1 MLLLALFACATTPQ
15 PPAVPISRQTSSD
28 LRAELATEGSIQERI
43 AATDQ
48 ANLVIYYAGEQQG
61 SLAPCGCPSR
71 PRGGLPRMASY
82 LEQSS
87 PGIIVN
93 GGHWLDDGLSLDGQ
107 PRADVPLKNQ
117 WMVRGLQQ
125 MNMAAINVGIHD
137 ITGISSL
144 ETGPPELP
152 LVSAN
157 IVGPGI
163 QTHIVIEHQNQRIG
177 ITGIS
182 NPGHTVISTPGYTRA
197 DPFSAAAE
205 VISTID
211 ADVII
216 LLSYLAPEAAKKLA
230 KKDLVDVVIDTGEH
244 RTFDPPFRVN
254 DAVWV
259 RSHFQTMRL
268 GELRLGLG
276 ESKVQ
281 WALDRKI
288 DLDDSLPNQTDQSIL
303 AQEAEKD
310 LSILEKKLFGR

>member
-1 MLLLALFACATTPQ
+1 MFLLTLFACATTPQ
-15 PPAVPISRQTSSD
+15 PPAEPFSRQTSSD
-28 LRAELATEGSIQERI
+28 LRVELATEGPIQNRI
-43 AATDQ
+43 AAPDQ
-48 ANLVIYYAGEQQG
+48 ADLVIYYAGEQQG

-93 GGHWLDDGLSLDGQ
+93 GGRWLDDGLSLDGQ

-117 WMVRGLQQ
+117 WMVQGLQQ
-125 MNMAAINVGIHD
+125 MNMTAINVGIHD

-144 ETGPPELP
+144 AQGPPELP

-163 QTHIVIEHQNQRIG
+163 QTHVVVEHQNQRIG

-205 VISTID
+205 VISTMN

-268 GELRLGLG
+268 GEQRLGVDD
-276 ESKVQ
+276 STVQ

-288 DLDDSLPNQTDQSIL
+288 DLDDSLPNQTDQATL

-310 LSILEKKLFGR
+310 LSVLEKELYGR

>member
-1 MLLLALFACATTPQ
+1 MFLLTLFACATTPQ
-15 PPAVPISRQTSSD
+15 PPAEPFSRQTSSD
-28 LRAELATEGSIQERI
+28 LRVELATEGPIQNRI
-43 AATDQ
+43 AAPDQ
-48 ANLVIYYAGEQQG
+48 ADLVIYYAGEQQG

-117 WMVRGLQQ
+117 WMVQGLQQ

-144 ETGPPELP
+144 AQGPPELP

-163 QTHIVIEHQNQRIG
+163 QTHVVVEHQNQRVG

-182 NPGHTVISTPGYTRA
+182 NPGHNVIKTPGYTRA
-197 DPFSAAAE
+197 EPFAAASD

-216 LLSYLAPEAAKKLA
+216 VLSYMAPEAAKRLA
-230 KKDLVDVVIDTGEH
+230 KNHLVDVVIDTGQH
-244 RTFDPPFRVN
+244 RSFDPPFRVN
-254 DAVWV
+254 EAVWV

-268 GELRLGLG
+268 GELRLGL
-276 ESKVQ
+276 EDQKVQ

-288 DLDDSLPNQTDQSIL
+288 DLDDTMPNQPDQSIL
-303 AQEAEKD
+303 AQEASRELKE
-310 LSILEKKLFGR
+310 LERELFGR